1 MKWFL
6 FIWQI
11 YHNKKNL
18 SNGYLIANVL
28 NQTLKMAAAFDDLIS
43 FDDNSTENIGMYS
56 WLKF

>member
-43 FDDNSTENIGMYS
+43 FDDNSTENIGMCYY
-56 WLKF
+56 